1 MSRDCTQGQKC
12 YNCELETSRSVSNY
26 VLTTLQAAKSDI
38 YPATARPNPPASAC
52 ATSASSPATS
62 RLLAQIE
69 PFKRS
74 DDDMPIFYERQASPN
89 WIDDPG
95 REPAAEVSAEEERVR
110 CGMGSVCCLGQGR
123 LTSQFSNI
131 ITSSALALA

>member
-1 MSRDCTQGQKC
+1 
-12 YNCELETSRSVSNY
+12 
-26 VLTTLQAAKSDI
+26 
-38 YPATARPNPPASAC
+38 
-52 ATSASSPATS
+52 
-62 RLLAQIE
+62 
-69 PFKRS
+69 
-74 DDDMPIFYERQASPN
+74 MPILYERKAEPN

-131 ITSSALALA
+131 ITTSSALAIVADYLHDFMAGRCLRGLALIFGASSNGLGLW